1 MARWR
6 LFAPT
11 ILFAVLS
18 VPASA
23 GNLKVSVFEVL
34 SNGSLKP
41 VIGARICVLRL
52 NAIGGQE
59 VAEMNSNTGL
69 VTIPRLPSGQHSVT
83 VSAEGYRGEQKT
95 VTITGTLSSSV
106 AFSLKPCTGSNCGP
120 VCYGVERTLAVEVKQ
135 GVYPYAGIAG
145 AKVCFGT
152 TDLPHFYGSAVTGP
166 DGEPAT
172 VSFLALTP
180 NVIMTVGKA
189 DHRGRRRTVN
199 LTGGA
204 AGNTLSLTVPLFRG
218 SGGPSCPTL
227 PAGP

>member
-1 MARWR
+1 MACLR
-6 LFAPT
+6 LFALI
-11 ILFAVLS
+11 ILFAISS
-18 VPASA
+18 VQAS
-23 GNLKVSVFEVL
+23 GGDLNVSVFEVL

-59 VAEMNSNTGL
+59 VAEMNSNTGV
-69 VTIPRLPSGQHSVT
+69 VTLPRLPSGQHTVT

-95 VTITGTLSSSV
+95 VTITGTQSSSA

-120 VCYGVERTLAVEVKQ
+120 VCYGVQRTLAVEVKQ
-135 GVYPYAGIAG
+135 GVYPYARIAG
-145 AKVCFGT
+145 ARVCFGT
-152 TDLPHFYGSAVTGP
+152 TDIPHFYGSALTGP

-172 VSFLALTP
+172 ISFLALTP

-204 AGNTLSLTVPLFRG
+204 TSNTLSLTVPLFRG

-227 PAGP
+227 PTGP